1 MRAKIVLPEH
11 KSVQLSASNHH
22 RNFVNLIS
30 YEKLMKNRLL
40 PFLVAAS
47 ILPGSSV
54 LEARPATAGSPG
66 PGSIRELP
74 PGKTMEKYALQYDN
88 LKPVEGRRP
97 SDYRLVQLALLLDT
111 SNSMDGLINQAKSQ
125 LWRIVNEMS
134 HMHKRGEHIR
144 LQVALYEYG
153 NNSLSPASGY
163 IRQVTPFTEDLDQ
176 LSEALFSLTTN
187 GGSEYCGHVIGSSLN
202 RLRWNS
208 SREGLKLIYIAGNEP
223 FNQGDVSYEA
233 ACRWAAERDIT
244 VNTIYCGD
252 YRTGVD
258 TFWKKGAET
267 GRGSYFSIDSDK
279 ATQGVVTPYDQ
290 DLMQLNSR
298 INTTYV
304 PYGREGKER
313 QARQAKQD
321 MNAAALSAPVAAERA
336 ASKGSKLYESSGWD
350 LVDALDRKAVT
361 VEKLERGSLPDE
373 LKGKSRKEIES
384 YVEKKKLERDA
395 LKQQIAELGRKRDA
409 WVEQKERET
418 AGSQSLGAV
427 ILKDLHTRAA
437 SKNFGFR

>member
-1 MRAKIVLPEH
+1 
-11 KSVQLSASNHH
+11 
-22 RNFVNLIS
+22 
-30 YEKLMKNRLL
+30 MKNRLL
-40 PFLVAAS
+40 PFLAAAS
-47 ILPGSSV
+47 ILPGSTV
-54 LEARPATAGSPG
+54 LEARPAAAGSPEPG
-66 PGSIRELP
+66 PIREVS
-74 PGKTMEKYALQYDN
+74 PGKAMEKYALQYDN
-88 LKPVEGRRP
+88 LKPVDGRFP

-134 HMHKRGEHIR
+134 HMHKRGEQIR

-163 IRQVTPFTEDLDQ
+163 IRQVTPFTGDLDL

-223 FNQGDVSYEA
+223 FNQGEVSCDA

-258 TFWKKGAET
+258 TFWKRGAEI
-267 GRGSYFSIDSDK
+267 GGGSYFSIDSDM
-279 ATQGVVTPYDQ
+279 ATEGIVTPYDQ
-290 DLMQLNSR
+290 DLMMLNSR
-298 INTTYV
+298 INKTYV
-304 PYGREGKER
+304 PYGREGKARQER
-313 QARQAKQD
+313 QTKQD

-336 ASKGSKLYESSGWD
+336 ASKGSKLYEASRWD
-350 LVDALDRKAVT
+350 LVDALDRKTVT
-361 VEKLERGSLPDE
+361 LEKLEGENLPHE

-384 YVEKKKLERDA
+384 HVEKKKLERDA
-395 LKQQIAELGRKRDA
+395 LKQQISELGRKRDA
-409 WVEQKERET
+409 WVQQKERQS
-418 AGSQSLGAV
+418 AGSMSLGAV

-437 SKNFGFR
+437 AKNFGFR

>member
-1 MRAKIVLPEH
+1 
-11 KSVQLSASNHH
+11 
-22 RNFVNLIS
+22 
-30 YEKLMKNRLL
+30 MKNRLL
-40 PFLVAAS
+40 PFLLAAA
-47 ILPGSSV
+47 ILPGNAV
-54 LEARPATAGSPG
+54 LEAGPAAAGSSG
-66 PGSIRELP
+66 PGSIREVP

-88 LKPVEGRRP
+88 LKPVDGRCP
-97 SDYRLVQLALLLDT
+97 SDYRLVQIALLLDT

-134 HMHKRGEHIR
+134 RMHKRGEHIR

-153 NNSLSPASGY
+153 NNSLSPSSGY
-163 IRQVTPFTEDLDQ
+163 IRQVTPFTGDLDL
-176 LSEALFSLTTN
+176 LSESLFSLDTN

-202 RLRWNS
+202 RLHWNS

-233 ACRWAAERDIT
+233 ACRWAAERDVT
-244 VNTIYCGD
+244 VNAIYCGD

-258 TFWKKGAET
+258 TFWKRGAEI
-267 GRGSYFSIDSDK
+267 GRGSYFSIDSDM
-279 ATQGVVTPYDQ
+279 ATQGIVTPYDQ
-290 DLMQLNSR
+290 DLMLLNSR

-304 PYGREGKER
+304 PYGREGKAR
-313 QARQAKQD
+313 QARQTQQD

-336 ASKGSKLYESSGWD
+336 ASKGSKLYGASGWD
-350 LVDALDRKAVT
+350 LVDALDSKTLRADR
-361 VEKLERGSLPDE
+361 LERESLPDE
-373 LKGKSRKEIES
+373 LKGKTRKEIEG

-395 LKQQIAELGRKRDA
+395 LKQQIADLGRKREE
-409 WVEQKERET
+409 WVQQKEQET

-437 SKNFGFR
+437 AKNFGFR

>member
-1 MRAKIVLPEH
+1 
-11 KSVQLSASNHH
+11 
-22 RNFVNLIS
+22 
-30 YEKLMKNRLL
+30 MKNRLL
-40 PFLVAAS
+40 PFLVAVS

-54 LEARPATAGSPG
+54 LEARPAAGSPRAG
-66 PGSIRELP
+66 AIREVS
-74 PGKTMEKYALQYDN
+74 PGKTMEKYSLQYDN
-88 LKPVEGRRP
+88 LRPVDGRCP
-97 SDYRLVQLALLLDT
+97 SDYKLVQLALLLDT

-134 HMHKRGEHIR
+134 RMHKRGDQIR

-163 IRQVTPFTEDLDQ
+163 IRQVTPFTEDLDL

-223 FNQGDVSYEA
+223 FNQGEVSYEA
-233 ACRWAAERDIT
+233 ACRWAAERDVT

-252 YRTGVD
+252 YRTGID
-258 TFWKKGAET
+258 SFWKRGAEI
-267 GRGSYFSIDSDK
+267 GRGSYFSIDSDMV
-279 ATQGVVTPYDQ
+279 TQGIVTPYDQ
-290 DLMQLNSR
+290 DLMMLNSR
-298 INTTYV
+298 INKTYV
-304 PYGREGKER
+304 PYGREGKAR
-313 QARQAKQD
+313 QERQAKQD

-336 ASKGSKLYESSGWD
+336 ASKGSKLYEASQWD

-361 VEKLERGSLPDE
+361 LDKLERENLPDE

-384 YVEKKKLERDA
+384 YVQKKKLERDT
-395 LKQQIAELGRKRDA
+395 LKQQIAELGSKRDT
-409 WVEQKERET
+409 WVQQKEKET

-427 ILKDLHTRAA
+427 ILKDLHTQAA